1 MSRLSREQQQEQQRD
16 GAPPAAPVD
25 VRVFAADGS
34 GGGSGDGTAPGPGAV
49 TVDGTP
55 LLPAPGEEPQQ
66 SVLNHLHRIALSTGR
81 PVLATIH
88 DERIGYVVPLQV
100 DPDGS
105 SRFTNRPSRTHPSP
119 APAPAPAVSPGAV
132 APPTGTFGPP
142 PVMATEPHPAPLPA
156 PTHPT
161 VNLSPTAPAAKPTPA
176 PASTATPTPPRGFDA
191 VAEAVLGDDAPES
204 AAERT
209 PLTQPLARI
218 GEAVKEG
225 RIDDASTLA
234 DQALRDGTVLL
245 GPEHPEMLR
254 LGELTAYVAY
264 LAGDPLRAFRL
275 SVDLVHARRRTG
287 DAEAAYGNVQSAA
300 TAWRAVRDPLRG
312 LDLGNELIALWSALA
327 AEPGPAAE
335 DAEQLRSA
343 RSRMTRLAERA
354 RKASAQPLAE

>member
-25 VRVFAADGS
+25 VRVFAAGGS
-34 GGGSGDGTAPGPGAV
+34 GGGSRGLTAPGPGAV

-100 DPDGS
+100 NPDGS
-105 SRFTNRPSRTHPSP
+105 SHFTNRPSRTHPSP

-132 APPTGTFGPP
+132 APPTGAFGPP
-142 PVMATEPHPAPLPA
+142 PVMDTQPHPAPLPA

-161 VNLSPTAPAAKPTPA
+161 VNLNPTAPDPK
-176 PASTATPTPPRGFDA
+176 STPTPPRGFDA

-209 PLTQPLARI
+209 PLTEPLARI

-234 DQALRDGTVLL
+234 DQALRDGTALL
-245 GPEHPEMLR
+245 GPEHPEVLR

-343 RSRMTRLAERA
+343 RTRMTRLAERA
-354 RKASAQPLAE
+354 RKAAAQPLAE